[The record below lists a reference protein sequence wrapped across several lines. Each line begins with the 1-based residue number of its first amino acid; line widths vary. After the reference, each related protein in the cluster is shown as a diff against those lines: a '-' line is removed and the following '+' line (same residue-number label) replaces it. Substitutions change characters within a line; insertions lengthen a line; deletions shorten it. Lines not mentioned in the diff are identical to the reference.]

1 VYLFPRYANERGV
14 SSNAASATVNKF
26 IRTLAP
32 EKTSHCLRHT
42 MMDLCRAA
50 NVPDSVALEIGGWS
64 GQNIGHSYGYGY
76 SMHIKNDALTRALS
90 PVLDSLTL

>member
-1 VYLFPRYANERGV
+1 
-14 SSNAASATVNKF
+14 
-26 IRTLAP
+26 
-32 EKTSHCLRHT
+32 